1 MSVFSLLF
9 AVHLGVSTIVLRLK
23 EDEWGSK
30 YYDLMRM
37 DNLLPHESLVHHNV
51 GVRGNEDSTLS
62 IRRGY
67 IRQDYKPNLSRN
79 GKSVSILEEEKRLPP
94 RISPFDGYVLNGKE
108 VDMFVYHFVGN
119 FNGEFTVR
127 AVSDFL
133 EIIQIPE
140 NELLSAF
147 SKPRKPIPLD
157 LIEPLNDALYFFSAA
172 RNGKPMTRN
181 GMTVVLYV
189 QGETMPQFKYT
200 ETQDPIQLETMEC
213 SLRFINGKVLITLNH
228 DDHDDAS
235 AAIQAEQPNES
246 ELEVQG
252 GRGYLEK
259 TNEFGTTRAY
269 VLIRADIVKFSEFYL
284 DILRRESS

>member
-1 MSVFSLLF
+1 MSVFVFLF

-62 IRRGY
+62 I
-67 IRQDYKPNLSRN
+67 IRNYKAQYNLYRD
-79 GKSVSILEEEKRLPP
+79 GKSVSILEKGVQLPP
-94 RISPFDGYVLNGKE
+94 RISPFDGYVLNGAE
-108 VDMFVYHFVGN
+108 VDMYVYHFVGN

-147 SKPRKPIPLD
+147 SKPRKPIPLN
-157 LIEPLNDALYFFSAA
+157 LIAPLNDALYFFSAA
-172 RNGKPMTRN
+172 RNGERMTRN
-181 GMTVVLYV
+181 GMTVVLYA
-189 QGETMPQFKYT
+189 QGESMPQFKYT
-200 ETQDPIQLETMEC
+200 ETQDPIELETMEC
-213 SLRFINGKVLITLNH
+213 SLRFINGKVLINSNPE
-228 DDHDDAS
+228 DDAS

-246 ELEVQG
+246 VLEVQG